1 MEWYWIALIVQ
12 GGVTVL
18 ASVFVYALSLF
29 AYKIAFGRAN
39 AIAFDELDLTTTK
52 YKGLEDR
59 ILPAFKFM
67 REQTFEDHYI
77 RSFDGLTLHAS
88 YKKGDKNKLVVM
100 VPGYHADPLNNF
112 AIIAMRLIKDGYS
125 VLLINL
131 RAHEKSEGKWT
142 TFGCLESKDFLDWVK
157 YADETFKP
165 EAIYG
170 YGVSLGCASLEI
182 ASSSQFPASVKC
194 LVCDCGF
201 ASPYEQIRTT
211 FHQKLGLLG
220 DISTSLLP
228 MHAVIIGKFNLA
240 GTKAYKELAKATVPC
255 FFIHGGKDTMVPISR
270 GQLNYEYCSSK
281 KEKAFFADAGHNQCF
296 TMYEDEIMEK
306 LKSFVSS
313 L

>member
-1 MEWYWIALIVQ
+1 MEWYWILLIVQ
-12 GGVTVL
+12 LGITLVATI
-18 ASVFVYALSLF
+18 FVYSISLF
-29 AYKIAFGRAN
+29 AFRVAFGRTN
-39 AIAFDELDLTTTK
+39 AIAFDELDLASTQ
-52 YKGLEDR
+52 YSGLEDV

-67 REQTFEDHYI
+67 RQQKFEDHYI
-77 RSFDGLTLHAS
+77 KSFDGLKLHAS
-88 YKKGDKNKLVVM
+88 YREGSNNKLVVM

-112 AIIAMRLIKDGYS
+112 AVISKRLINDGYS
-125 VLLINL
+125 ILLINL

-142 TFGCLESKDFLDWVK
+142 TFGCLESKDFLEWVK

-170 YGVSLGCASLEI
+170 YGVSLGCASVEI

-194 LVCDCGF
+194 LICDCGF
-201 ASPYEQIRTT
+201 SSPYGEIRLT
-211 FHQKLGLLG
+211 FHEKLGLLG

-228 MHAVIIGKFNLA
+228 MHAAIIGKFNLIS
-240 GTKAYKELAKATVPC
+240 TKCYKELSHATVPC
-255 FFIHGGKDTMVPISR
+255 FFIHGGKDKMVPISR

-296 TMYEDEIMEK
+296 TMHEDEIMAK
-306 LKSFVSS
+306 LNSFISS